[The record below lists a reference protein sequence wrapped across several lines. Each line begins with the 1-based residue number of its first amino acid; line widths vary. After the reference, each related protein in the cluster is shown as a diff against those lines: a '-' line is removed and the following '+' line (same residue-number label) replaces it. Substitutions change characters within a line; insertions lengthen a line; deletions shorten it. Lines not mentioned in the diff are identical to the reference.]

1 MGHWPTLETPFV
13 VEPRCGFVW
22 ICECKVV
29 KRLKNANVQYSKSRV
44 NELWRRGCLQF
55 EKFSSC
61 KKSPGERRSPYVDV
75 GKPPTKIYRL
85 DSWISGEMCL
95 QRIASEMCCWVFS
108 EMFLWNQ
115 VKTGGRLGLAMT
127 GGNVFFDNS
136 SIWKIWSPLNI
147 WLGTRFN
154 WSSSE
159 K

>member
-1 MGHWPTLETPFV
+1 MQWVTDPPSKHLLLLSQGVGLSEFV
-13 VEPRCGFVW
+13 N
-22 ICECKVV
+22 V
-29 KRLKNANVQYSKSRV
+29 KLSKSEKYKCPAFKV
-44 NELWRRGCLQF
+44 KSGGVVAAGSRGCLQF
-55 EKFSSC
+55 EKFSRC

-136 SIWKIWSPLNI
+136 SIWKI
-147 WLGTRFN
+147 
-154 WSSSE
+154 
-159 K
+159 